1 MFSRNNPHVDSI
13 LSHTMEAV
21 ATLAT
26 LALALKELYSEME
39 SFREKL
45 SERIPEIFKNDR
57 LRGRKRQQVMWRG

>member
-1 MFSRNNPHVDSI
+1 
-13 LSHTMEAV
+13 MEAV

>member
-1 MFSRNNPHVDSI
+1 
-13 LSHTMEAV
+13 MEAV

-26 LALALKELYSEME
+26 LALALKELYSEMG

-45 SERIPEIFKNDR
+45 SDRIAEILKNEW